1 MSPSRSSSSGG
12 LMQAPS
18 LMEKRVSFSLDRAD
32 TSSRSFNDTSTHTS
46 SSSSSEDSQDDT
58 ANYVECEI
66 TNPLQKHIYQIAS
79 RHDMT
84 REEIASTWYSLEE
97 VDGMKD
103 AMRNDSR
110 VMREIVFDT
119 TPPQSVASTR
129 SGGSSG
135 DPDEHDEGEEHCARG
150 LEHLFTRE
158 SLIKKQQSRSL
169 AVHAVLAAQ
178 DQGVE
183 CSEQLA
189 SISRKFTLPAR
200 IYAAQM
206 GSLDATKVRPEGGD
220 SNGNGDATTEGM
232 DTSST
237 TAAAEPSSSLATH
250 FQRQVSLG
258 DGDNA
263 SIAGNTVTSAS
274 AASTSNFSFFDGDI
288 DNNKALELHQM
299 EAMRQRNRAMHVKTV
314 NDFMASSLAELAKER
329 DPRVIQEVTQMLFTS
344 MSNMT
349 AL

>member
-1 MSPSRSSSSGG
+1 MNH
-12 LMQAPS
+12 
-18 LMEKRVSFSLDRAD
+18 VS
-32 TSSRSFNDTSTHTS
+32 TYTS
-46 SSSSSEDSQDDT
+46 SSFSSEDSQNDNADD
-58 ANYVECEI
+58 YVECEI

-84 REEIASTWYSLEE
+84 REEIAATWYSLEE

-103 AMRNDSR
+103 AMRSDSR
-110 VMREIVFDT
+110 AMREIIFDT
-119 TPPQSVASTR
+119 TPPQSVASNR
-129 SGGSSG
+129 SGGSA
-135 DPDEHDEGEEHCARG
+135 DPDEEEEHSARG

-158 SLIKKQQSRSL
+158 SLIKKQQSRGL

-183 CSEQLA
+183 CPEQLA

-206 GSLDATKVRPEGGD
+206 GSLDATKVRPE
-220 SNGNGDATTEGM
+220 NGVSDGSGDA
-232 DTSST
+232 
-237 TAAAEPSSSLATH
+237 TAAAEPSSSLATY

-263 SIAGNTVTSAS
+263 SIAGRTVASSS

-299 EAMRQRNRAMHVKTV
+299 ESMRQRNRAMHVKTV
-314 NDFMASSLAELAKER
+314 NDFMASSLAELVKER

-349 AL
+349 ML

>member
-1 MSPSRSSSSGG
+1 ME
-12 LMQAPS
+12 APS
-18 LMEKRVSFSLDRAD
+18 LIEKRVSFSLAD
-32 TSSRSFNDTSTHTS
+32 TSSQSLNDTSTHAS
-46 SSSSSEDSQDDT
+46 SSSSSEDSQNDN

-119 TPPQSVASTR
+119 TPPQSVASNR

-183 CSEQLA
+183 CPEQLA
-189 SISRKFTLPAR
+189 LISRKFTLPAR

-206 GSLDATKVRPEGGD
+206 GSLDATKVRPEGGVSDGSAD
-220 SNGNGDATTEGM
+220 STEGM
-232 DTSST
+232 DTSSS
-237 TAAAEPSSSLATH
+237 AAAANAAEPSSSLATH
-250 FQRQVSLG
+250 FQRQVSLN

-274 AASTSNFSFFDGDI
+274 AASTSIFSFFDGDI

>member
-1 MSPSRSSSSGG
+1 ME
-12 LMQAPS
+12 APS
-18 LMEKRVSFSLDRAD
+18 LIEKRVSFSLAD
-32 TSSRSFNDTSTHTS
+32 TSSQSLNDTLTHAS
-46 SSSSSEDSQDDT
+46 SSSSSEDSQNDN

-84 REEIASTWYSLEE
+84 REEIAATWYSLEE

-103 AMRNDSR
+103 AMRNESR

-119 TPPQSVASTR
+119 TPPQSVASNR
-129 SGGSSG
+129 SGGSSNAG
-135 DPDEHDEGEEHCARG
+135 DPDEHDEEEEHCARG

-206 GSLDATKVRPEGGD
+206 GSLDATKVRPEGGV
-220 SNGNGDATTEGM
+220 GDGSSGATEGM
-232 DTSST
+232 DTSSS
-237 TAAAEPSSSLATH
+237 AAPEPSSSLATH
-250 FQRQVSLG
+250 FQHQVSLG

-263 SIAGNTVTSAS
+263 SIAGNTMTSAS

>member
-1 MSPSRSSSSGG
+1 ME
-12 LMQAPS
+12 APS
-18 LMEKRVSFSLDRAD
+18 LIEKRVSFSLAGAD
-32 TSSRSFNDTSTHTS
+32 TSSRSMNDVSTYTS
-46 SSSSSEDSQDDT
+46 SSFSSEDSQNDNADD
-58 ANYVECEI
+58 YVECEI

-84 REEIASTWYSLEE
+84 REEIAATWYSLEE

-103 AMRNDSR
+103 AMRSDSR
-110 VMREIVFDT
+110 AMREIIFDT
-119 TPPQSVASTR
+119 TPPQSIASNR
-129 SGGSSG
+129 SGGSA
-135 DPDEHDEGEEHCARG
+135 DPDEEEEHSARG

-158 SLIKKQQSRSL
+158 SLIKKQQSRGL

-183 CSEQLA
+183 CPEQLA

-206 GSLDATKVRPEGGD
+206 GSLDATKVRPENGVSDGSGD
-220 SNGNGDATTEGM
+220 
-232 DTSST
+232 
-237 TAAAEPSSSLATH
+237 AAAEGTAETSSSLATY

-263 SIAGNTVTSAS
+263 SIAGRTVTSSAAAS
-274 AASTSNFSFFDGDI
+274 ASNFSFFDGDI

-299 EAMRQRNRAMHVKTV
+299 ESMRQRNRAMHVKTV
-314 NDFMASSLAELAKER
+314 NDFMASSLAELVKER